1 MQTNNLLKV
10 VREKNRSPSQ
20 KQEDGWL
27 ISEGNFDAVL
37 ARGSFVEKLP
47 GYADHKTRKMLD
59 ILANQPFKNVHSI
72 QRMRLILLWWVI
84 RNKITEK
91 IKRAFDIVISLA
103 AIIFFAPIMLF
114 TTLVIKL
121 DSPGPV
127 LFRQVR
133 VGKWGKQF
141 YCFKFR
147 SMYIDAEARKQ
158 ELMSFNEADE
168 VVFKIRKD
176 PRITRVGRIIRKISV
191 DELPQL
197 FNVLNGEMSLV
208 GPRPPLPIEV
218 EKYHFD
224 HRRRLE
230 ATPGITGLQQ
240 VSGRSELDFKR
251 WVELDLQYIEQQ
263 SLWKDIEIMLKT
275 IPAVITGKG
284 AY

>member
-1 MQTNNLLKV
+1 MQTNNLLRV

-37 ARGSFVEKLP
+37 ARGSFAEKLP

-59 ILANQPFKNVHSI
+59 ILANQPFKNVQSI

-114 TTLVIKL
+114 TGLVIKL

-141 YCFKFR
+141 YCLKFR

-263 SLWKDIEIMLKT
+263 SLWKDIEIMFKT